1 VVIDFGLIA
10 ARCAGM
16 TIKENPRLDQILPDG
31 QISDRLCFC
40 LVQPHQKKYFCF
52 SEIKSV
58 IHNRHPVPHEGRIA
72 IVTDVGTGCGGRG
85 SVGRHEIAGRV
96 DETRER
102 SNGARTKDASDFA
115 KASADWHL
123 RPVEAFGVDGCCGR

>member
-1 VVIDFGLIA
+1 LPTEGASRNDDGKTQL
-10 ARCAGM
+10 
-16 TIKENPRLDQILPDG
+16 ILPDG
-31 QISDRLCFC
+31 QISVSLRFRP
-40 LVQPHQKKYFCF
+40 VQPHQKKYFCF
-52 SEIKSV
+52 SEIESV
-58 IHNRHPVPHEGRIA
+58 VHNRHPVPHEGRIA

-102 SNGARTKDASDFA
+102 SNGARTKDASAFA